1 MKYSTTGYKDNSPDK
16 NQSQNLIPGNLITM
30 KGVSKKLMLVPI
42 VNGKP
47 QYDRKRIAKPGDS
60 DIQFESDVESVL
72 ELPFAQSAGIPNLY
86 VQNFLNQQNTVPQLA
101 TQLPTKVDYDALQK
115 KFDAEQL
122 ANNFAL
128 PTTTPMNNTMEVGKG
143 LNTAP
148 ELDANQAQ
156 QANASIITAQQTKKD
171 QPFQGAINPYGGW
184 NMENSATALGAFI
197 EDKNLL
203 GTIGSAGKLLLSG
216 TRNALGGAAGMKRY
230 NEAQDEYESKLEE
243 SERRAQRSWFQKGGR
258 LSTGKM
264 LTGNYIEG
272 NEDHPNPNLE
282 AEGKEFLQTPDG
294 STMQIIGKRHSEGG
308 ELLNMPGGTKV
319 ISDYLKIGAKLAQY
333 FKKEY
338 NLNVKTGST
347 FATVLTQYRKKI
359 GLTKLLDEET
369 VLLNKITDQED
380 VKFEG
385 SREMNLQVLSGKVN
399 ELQPQKKE
407 LEQRFEVFTNLVFD
421 KQEETK
427 KPGQI
432 NYDDES
438 KEPKKNHEQEEINE
452 QHQEGGEVDQTTMTE
467 EGQPVPQ
474 GEDPN
479 QQQQGGGSEIEQLIM
494 AYAQISG
501 QDPAEIIAQ
510 LQQLPEDQLEAAVQQ
525 MESAV
530 QEAMASQQ
538 GQDPSQMG
546 EQPPMRNGGEIE
558 YAQIGI
564 KTKSEW
570 DKYLTDYTWD
580 PNFEYKNLEEE
591 AKYIVPFLERNDI
604 KYNPEDLKTQ
614 EGMDKL
620 AGLAQQSFRTNFGG
634 VSDHYSSLVAA
645 TQNGLQTALDNKLV
659 SEKELTNLGVK
670 ILKGKVLRGSKRIV
684 PQENEQKVVDL
695 ITANGAKSPEGYKK
709 YVDANFVD
717 NKWYFRNP
725 NIQTVEF
732 DTQKELDDYTKG
744 FKTQI
749 DNKGSKIYYSDKQG
763 LYFIPTV
770 KGNQIPSG
778 IPPIGTTGEKPPQ
791 ATKVDPT
798 AGMTPPENKPA
809 GYGNGLPMLL
819 PDQSNLPPNLL
830 QPGLRQ
836 MGHVQA
842 NAIRISPEETLKE
855 LNRQYSTASDSII
868 SSNPYTAGAA
878 QANLQAQANNS
889 INQAYSQAAIVN
901 AQDERNVANTN
912 EQRIQQ
918 RDQYNIGQLD
928 NYEKLS
934 QIAQQ
939 NYYDEWRGFINNKNL
954 QNVNNFNTQQQVNA
968 SNAVNPNYQVGAM
981 GEIYQTNEKPYFYT
995 TSQGKEMYLDP
1006 KTGESHE
1013 VTKTT
1018 DSEGKTKTTEKTKTT
1033 SGKKQKGGLVISK
1046 SIKKML
1052 K

>member
-1 MKYSTTGYKDNSPDK
+1 MPQIRIPKNIYDK
-16 NQSQNLIPGNLITM
+16 F
-30 KGVSKKLMLVPI
+30 K
-42 VNGKP
+42 
-47 QYDRKRIAKPGDS
+47 
-60 DIQFESDVESVL
+60 
-72 ELPFAQSAGIPNLY
+72 
-86 VQNFLNQQNTVPQLA
+86 NT
-101 TQLPTKVDYDALQK
+101 
-115 KFDAEQL
+115 
-122 ANNFAL
+122 
-128 PTTTPMNNTMEVGKG
+128 
-143 LNTAP
+143 
-148 ELDANQAQ
+148 
-156 QANASIITAQQTKKD
+156 S
-171 QPFQGAINPYGGW
+171 
-184 NMENSATALGAFI
+184 
-197 EDKNLL
+197 
-203 GTIGSAGKLLLSG
+203 
-216 TRNALGGAAGMKRY
+216 
-230 NEAQDEYESKLEE
+230 
-243 SERRAQRSWFQKGGR
+243 FQKGG
-258 LSTGKM
+258 TTNAKM

-272 NEDHPNPNLE
+272 NDNHSSPSVEVE
-282 AEGKEFLQTPDG
+282 KGEYLQTPDG
-294 STMQIIGKRHSEGG
+294 STMEVLGDKHSTGG

-338 NLNVKTGST
+338 DLNVRSGSS
-347 FATVLTQYRKKI
+347 FSTVLDQYKKKI
-359 GLTKLLDEET
+359 GLTKLLEEET
-369 VLLNKITDQED
+369 RLMDKITDQED

-385 SREMNLQVLSGKVN
+385 SREMNLQVLSGKVQ

-427 KPGQI
+427 EPGQS
-432 NYDDES
+432 NFE
-438 KEPKKNHEQEEINE
+438 K
-452 QHQEGGEVDQTTMTE
+452 QEGGEVDQTTMTD

-501 QDPAEIIAQ
+501 QNPAEIVAQ

-525 MESAV
+525 MGSAV

-546 EQPPMRNGGEIE
+546 EQPPMQKGGEIE
-558 YAQIGI
+558 YAQKGK
-564 KTKSEW
+564 KTKMEW

-591 AKYIVPFLERNDI
+591 AKHIVPFLERNDI

-620 AGLAQQSFRTNFGG
+620 AGLAQQAFRTNFSG

-659 SEKELTNLGVK
+659 SEKELTNLGVS
-670 ILKGKVLRGSKRIV
+670 ISKGKIMRGSKGII
-684 PQENEQKVVDL
+684 PKENEQKVVDL
-695 ITANGAKSPEGYKK
+695 ITANGAKSPEAYKK
-709 YVDANFVD
+709 YVDSNFVD

-778 IPPIGTTGEKPPQ
+778 TPPIGTTGEQPPQ

-809 GYGNGLPMLL
+809 GYGNGLPILL

-836 MGHVQA
+836 IGHVQA

-918 RDQYNIGQLD
+918 RDQYNMGQLD

-934 QIAQQ
+934 QIALG
-939 NYYDEWRGFINNKNL
+939 NYTQSWRNFIDNKNL

-968 SNAVNPNYQVGAM
+968 SNAVNPNYQVGPN
-981 GEIYQTNEKPYFYT
+981 GEIIQTTGKPYFYT

-1033 SGKKQKGGLVISK
+1033 SGKQQKGGLVLSK